1 MPNLKRAA
9 PVLGVAPNNLLD
21 ARITHAQSRDNERA
35 PFGAE
40 YYAPVPIIRRV
51 WTCTGHFCL
60 TVSFCHCK
68 MLFPILTVA
77 GFLAVKVN
85 AIIPL
90 PCANVESL
98 GSRTC
103 CPVPDSG
110 AGQCGVNLGRG
121 SCEPISIPESEFVS
135 SETDI
140 RKKWPIQYFN
150 STCKCNVN
158 YGGFDC
164 GECSFGYN
172 DGGACETKT
181 VLPRVSVSTMDETDW
196 MRYHAALRA
205 VKDTASRYMVA
216 KSNFPQDLQALM
228 DSLVRPNTYDLF
240 TWIHHLMAKDNEF
253 TKCKPEL

>member
-1 MPNLKRAA
+1 
-9 PVLGVAPNNLLD
+9 
-21 ARITHAQSRDNERA
+21 
-35 PFGAE
+35 
-40 YYAPVPIIRRV
+40 
-51 WTCTGHFCL
+51 
-60 TVSFCHCK
+60 
-68 MLFPILTVA
+68 MLFPVLIFA

-103 CPVPDSG
+103 CPVPDQPG
-110 AGQCGVNLGRG
+110 AGPCGANHSRG
-121 SCEPISIPESEFVS
+121 SCEPISISESEFVP

-150 STCKCNVN
+150 KTCKCNGN

-181 VLPRVSVSTMDETDW
+181 VLPRVSVGAMDTNDWTDY
-196 MRYHAALRA
+196 RAALRA
-205 VKDTASRYMVA
+205 VKDTPSRYMVA
-216 KSNFPQDLQALM
+216 ISNFTEDIQALN

-240 TWIHHLMAKDNEF
+240 TWIHHLVAKDNEF
-253 TKCKPEL
+253 TKCKPELYSYC